1 PFRDIRFL
9 SVNGLF
15 GPFRSV
21 LGSPL
26 AALVDADRIKGSAN
40 DMVTHARQVF
50 DAAAADQNNGV
61 FLQIVAFA
69 GYIGGYLDAVGQPN
83 TGHLSQGRVRLLR
96 GGRVDAD
103 ADAAALRT
111 ALQSR
116 RRSLVARLFASDTD

>member
-1 PFRDIRFL
+1 MASAVLFLPRSITLLINFEMSLSWYLGSGRILRLLVWPFRDIRFL

-69 GYIGGYLDAVGQPN
+69 G
-83 TGHLSQGRVRLLR
+83 
-96 GGRVDAD
+96 
-103 ADAAALRT
+103 
-111 ALQSR
+111 
-116 RRSLVARLFASDTD
+116 